1 MLQYLKAAFLNRWNL
16 LLFGGGMGFAA
27 LSGRFDVVA
36 PLVAA
41 AELAYLGFLG
51 TNSTFQNYVRVTNSP
66 SNVRERQQKA
76 NDTSQRMLEQ
86 LPRRDIDRFDAVRTR
101 CEELRKLSEQMAGPG
116 PLPVPGALDDYRI
129 EGLDKLLWMYLKLL
143 YSRNSI
149 AKFLKQTSPSN
160 LLADIRETESRLA
173 QLPPGSDDA
182 VIQRRRQL
190 LEETLQTSR
199 TRLENYQKAE
209 ENFELTTLELD
220 RLETTIHSLGEL
232 AVTRASPQILSQ
244 QIDEM
249 STSLVRTEEALGE
262 LRYVPS
268 LDMQLEEV
276 PQLLRAEVKF

>member
-1 MLQYLKAAFLNRWNL
+1 MLRYLSAAFLNRWNL
-16 LLFGGGMGFAA
+16 LLLTGGMGFAA

-36 PLVAA
+36 PIVVA

-51 TNSTFQNYVRVTNSP
+51 TNPTFQNYVRVTNSP
-66 SNVRERQQKA
+66 SNVRERQQRA
-76 NDTSQRMLEQ
+76 NETSQRMLEQ
-86 LPRRDIDRFDAVRTR
+86 LPKRDIDRFDAVRTR

-116 PLPVPGALDDYRI
+116 PLPVPGSLDDYRI

-143 YSRNSI
+143 HSRNSI
-149 AKFLKQTSPSN
+149 AKFLRQTSPST
-160 LLADIRETESRLA
+160 LQGDIREAESRLA
-173 QLPPGSDDA
+173 QLPSQSDDL
-182 VIQRRRQL
+182 VVQRRRQL

-232 AVTRASPQILSQ
+232 AVTRASPQILSR

-249 STSLVRTEEALGE
+249 STSLVRTEQALGE
-262 LRYVPS
+262 LQYVPS
-268 LDMQLEEV
+268 LDVQIEEV
-276 PQLLRAEVKF
+276 PQLLRAEVRF

>member
-1 MLQYLKAAFLNRWNL
+1 MLRYLSAAFLNRWNL
-16 LLFGGGMGFAA
+16 LLLTGGMGFAA

-36 PLVAA
+36 PIVVA

-51 TNSTFQNYVRVTNSP
+51 TNPTFQNYVRVTNSP
-66 SNVRERQQKA
+66 SNVRERQQRA
-76 NDTSQRMLEQ
+76 NETSQRMLEQ
-86 LPRRDIDRFDAVRTR
+86 LPKRDIDRFDAVRTR

-143 YSRNSI
+143 HSRNSI
-149 AKFLKQTSPSN
+149 AKFLRQTSPST
-160 LLADIRETESRLA
+160 LQGDIREAESRLA
-173 QLPPGSDDA
+173 QLPSQSDDL
-182 VIQRRRQL
+182 VVQRRRQL

-232 AVTRASPQILSQ
+232 AVTRASPQILSR

-249 STSLVRTEEALGE
+249 STSLVRTEQALGE
-262 LRYVPS
+262 LQYVPS
-268 LDMQLEEV
+268 LDVQIEEV
-276 PQLLRAEVKF
+276 PQLLRAEVRF